1 MTATGLRPA
10 PIGGSGMTKTVTRAL
25 GAIAAAAIAVGA
37 VAAPAAADSIPADVP
52 AKQLFGT
59 RTLPAALPPASHGFY
74 SKGCLAGGEAI
85 AVDGPNWQ
93 AMRLSRNRRWGHP
106 KTIEVVERLSRD
118 AAADGRNGILVGDIS
133 QPRGGPMLT
142 GHASHQIGLD
152 ADVWL
157 RDMPAERFT
166 LEDRETV
173 SAISVLKKNT
183 RSIDERV
190 WTDGH
195 FNLIKRAASYPEVQR
210 VLVHPAIKKKLCD
223 TAGTDRS
230 WLGKVRPYYGH
241 HYHMHVRLHCQPGSP
256 YCRAQKPVPSG
267 DGCGKDLA
275 WWLSDAPWKPAP
287 KKTGKKKVVKPKLST
302 KPTVPKFKT
311 ITDLPQA
318 CRGVLT
324 APAPTSEAEATRG
337 GLPSAYATQTAKAW
351 LARAAERTQNEVA
364 LEDTG
369 LPRVGPM
376 PTMRPRES
384 AGLAR

>member
-1 MTATGLRPA
+1 MVNTSRMIRTLVATLA
-10 PIGGSGMTKTVTRAL
+10 MSFVTSA
-25 GAIAAAAIAVGA
+25 A
-37 VAAPAAADSIPADVP
+37 VAEPIPGDVP

-59 RTLPAALPPASHGFY
+59 RTLPAALAPASHGFY

-118 AAADGRNGILVGDIS
+118 VAATGRNGILVGDIS

-157 RDMPAERFT
+157 RDMPDERFS

-173 SAISVLKKNT
+173 SAISVLRKNSRT
-183 RSIDERV
+183 LDEKV

-195 FNLIKRAASYPEVQR
+195 FDLIRTAAKYPEVQR
-210 VLVHPAIKKKLCD
+210 VLVHPAIKKKLCES
-223 TAGTDRS
+223 AGGDRA
-230 WLGKVRPYYGH
+230 WLSKVRPYYGH
-241 HYHMHVRLHCQPGSP
+241 HYHMHVRLHCQPGSVG
-256 YCRAQKPVPSG
+256 CRAQKPVPSG

-287 KKTGKKKVVKPKLST
+287 RTGKKKIVNPKLSKT
-302 KPTVPKFKT
+302 PTVPKFKT
-311 ITDLPQA
+311 IADLPQA

-324 APAPTSEAEATRG
+324 APAPGSEAEATRG
-337 GLPSAYATQTAKAW
+337 GAPRAYATQTAKAW
-351 LARAAERTQNEVA
+351 LATAAERTSNETA
-364 LEDTG
+364 LADTG
-369 LPRVGPM
+369 LPRTGPV
-376 PTMRPRES
+376 PTTRPL
-384 AGLAR
+384 GG